1 MIYKDYIQSNQKQ
14 IQSIYNSMIY
24 TINKYYNDEHITD
37 KLKDLEIILLYNEI
51 TNKQHNNN

>member
-1 MIYKDYIQSNQKQ
+1 
-14 IQSIYNSMIY
+14 MIY